1 MLTQKLQIHAADGTW
16 VVRTGGAVI
25 GESSDALELVE
36 GDYPP
41 VIYFPRDD
49 LGMAFI
55 ETSDTTVPS
64 RSLGAAR
71 YFHIAAESGLI
82 QDAGWSYEAP
92 PPEAAR
98 IAGYIAFDGSKV
110 TVEQV

>member
-25 GESSDALELVE
+25 GESSQALELVE
-36 GDYPP
+36 GEYPP
-41 VIYFPRDD
+41 VIYFPRND
-49 LGMAFI
+49 LGMAFM
-55 ETSDTTVPS
+55 EPSDTTATSPV
-64 RSLGAAR
+64 LGVAR

-82 QDAGWSYEAP
+82 ADAGWSYETP
-92 PPEAAR
+92 PPEAVR
-98 IAGYIAFDGSKV
+98 ISGYIAFDVGKV